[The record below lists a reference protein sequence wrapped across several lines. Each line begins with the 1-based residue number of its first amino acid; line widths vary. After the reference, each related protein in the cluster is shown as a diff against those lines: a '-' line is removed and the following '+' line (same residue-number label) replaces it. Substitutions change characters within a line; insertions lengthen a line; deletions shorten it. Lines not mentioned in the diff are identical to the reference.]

1 MFNVSNTIYAAGK
14 KIIKPIIFIKKSA
27 SWLPVFN
34 VINFNPIRQK
44 IADNINK
51 KNCAIMIK

>member
-1 MFNVSNTIYAAGK
+1 MFNVSNTIYTDGK
-14 KIIKPIIFIKKSA
+14 KMINPIIFIKKSA

-34 VINFNPIRQK
+34 VINFIPIRLK